1 MSDITLYHEGMMFR
15 SSKEALEQATQR
27 INEIVKKETYLS
39 GDDILNVVYEELGI
53 SRPYHW
59 SSI

>member
-1 MSDITLYHEGMMFR
+1 MRDITVYHEGIMFR

-27 INEIVKKETYLS
+27 INEIAKKESYLS
-39 GDDILNVVYEELGI
+39 GDDILNMLYEELGI
-53 SRPYHW
+53 SKPYHW